1 MPKEVKV
8 EDKTWRKRPFG
19 EEGMM
24 KDTNNPYPVYTEK
37 TTVVKRDGKVRK
49 KIVGVNKQGGVDR
62 GKPDNEKSVAIT
74 KYDKS
79 GKIKK
84 KVSLVKDETG
94 IIQKTVSRP
103 GQKDVT
109 RKPGLFAN
117 ARINK
122 NI

>member
-8 EDKTWRKRPFG
+8 VDKTFRKRPG
-19 EEGMM
+19 SEEII
-24 KDTNNPYPVYTEK
+24 KDPNNFFPVHTEK
-37 TTVVKRDGKVRK
+37 TAVVKRDGKVKK
-49 KIVGVNKQGGVDR
+49 KIVGLNKQGGVFM